1 MLFKKVSASPVEKTA
16 IEETT
21 VDSDADRLVV
31 HFKADDQSFQSLM
44 DAPMFAA
51 VTR

>member
-1 MLFKKVSASPVEKTA
+1 MSASPVEKTA
-16 IEETT
+16 IEDTT
-21 VDSDADRLVV
+21 VDSDSGRLVL
-31 HFKADDQSFQSLM
+31 HFKADDKSFQSLL

>member
-1 MLFKKVSASPVEKTA
+1 VL
-16 IEETT
+16 
-21 VDSDADRLVV
+21 
-31 HFKADDQSFQSLM
+31 HFKADDKSFQSLL